1 MSNPPPGL
9 IAADAVAELLTHNVN
24 NDATGGVWRVTGAD
38 GTGRIL
44 KIAVPPRNP
53 PRPRVWPTSNDPRHW
68 NFWQRETLAYRDELT
83 ATAYPGI
90 GAPRLL
96 DEIEL
101 DDGSTALWLEDVD
114 GTAGAAWT
122 IHQYADFATRLGA
135 AQAAWID
142 RPQPPWCSRGW
153 LRQYLATWSIPETVD
168 WDDAFVARVWPAPL
182 RAGLADVWARRAK
195 LLDRVES
202 FPRTLAHLDVWPTNL
217 IWSAGGPVLLDWAF
231 VGDGAVGEDI
241 GNLVF
246 DAFADGL
253 VPISA
258 LDELT
263 EAVTDGYIAGSG
275 RPADEIRTAI
285 AASVAAKYAW
295 FGPMRVDRVVHEGT
309 AGSASYDVGGS
320 PEELFAR
327 WRPLVEQLVHY
338 ADQALSA

>member
-1 MSNPPPGL
+1 MPMSNPPPGL

-38 GTGRIL
+38 GTSRIV
-44 KIAVPPRNP
+44 KIAIPLRNP

-68 NFWQRETLAYRDELT
+68 NYWQRETLAYCDGLT
-83 ATAYPGI
+83 TAYPDI
-90 GAPRLL
+90 GSPKFL
-96 DEIEL
+96 DQVEM
-101 DDGSTALWLEDVD
+101 DDGSIALWLEDVD

-122 IHQYADFATRLGA
+122 IDQYADFATRLGA
-135 AQAAWID
+135 AQASWID

-153 LRQYLATWSIPETVD
+153 LRQYLATWSIPQAVD
-168 WDDAFVARVWPAPL
+168 WDDAFVASVWPAPL
-182 RAGLADVWARRAK
+182 RAGLAEMWARRDK

-217 IWSAGGPVLLDWAF
+217 IWSADGPVLLDWAF
-231 VGDGAVGEDI
+231 VGAGAVGEDI

-263 EAVTDGYIAGSG
+263 EAVTYLIG
-275 RPADEIRTAI
+275 RRP
-285 AASVAAKYAW
+285 SVAAKYAW
-295 FGPMRVDRVVHEGT
+295 FGPMRVDRVVREGT
-309 AGSASYDVGGS
+309 AGSTSYEVGGS
-320 PEELFAR
+320 PEELFVR
-327 WRPLVEQLVHY
+327 WRPLVERLVRY
-338 ADQALSA
+338 ANQALSA